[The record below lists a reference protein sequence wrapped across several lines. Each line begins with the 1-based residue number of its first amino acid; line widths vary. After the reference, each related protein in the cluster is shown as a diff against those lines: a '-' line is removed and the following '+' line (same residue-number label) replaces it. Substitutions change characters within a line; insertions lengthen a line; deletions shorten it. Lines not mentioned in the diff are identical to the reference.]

1 MSSSTLLQI
10 KIILH
15 KSFYALFAPNNNKK
29 WKISEFVYESVTNQ
43 IVYLIRYMINLSFIF
58 MNFYELNTKNKDIN
72 LHCGFYILFIHNQTK
87 KINQMNIYFQ
97 PFLYLAPSSDL
108 SVS

>member
-1 MSSSTLLQI
+1 
-10 KIILH
+10 
-15 KSFYALFAPNNNKK
+15 
-29 WKISEFVYESVTNQ
+29 
-43 IVYLIRYMINLSFIF
+43 